1 MFFLAQVG
9 DGHGDCMDHVRGRD
23 SREHAHDFDH
33 FQGVMFFLLPSG
45 MGNALSNVKSSAPR
59 DPRRVFAGAGRVS
72 SAPSGRV
79 QKKCV
84 DKVAGRAGA
93 SGDITGW
100 ALTTLYGVRDSRDEL
115 SKYPKY
121 DYSRARADVAACAA
135 GKALPHAD
143 KVVRF
148 DKISR
153 TARFG
158 VSLFGTRL
166 GVGSK
171 REDERKYALMQY
183 HGFTRRE
190 VDDPKLLRQIP
201 YTIDMARKDIAR
213 ARTSRGAD
221 KERSGAVRYRVEKY
235 AGRVTDTVTG
245 KVYTAGS
252 GGYSSEYRYSAHG
265 PRRASGERGKA
276 VRSAA
281 KWDPKFRDLSAYP
294 LVDYQGKPYK
304 SGPMYRRVPCS
315 LDPQRLGCSGASK
328 TAILIDEKS
337 EALRKLGIDPKRAL
351 PGVVSKAALKRKAKD
366 ARAAADKARRVAVAR
381 QKPAVPE
388 GFVDAAKCPKKCA
401 VGQACWTN
409 GRGLFMCKNRKR
421 SQSPPSARTSS
432 SARTTSSAS
441 ARTR

>member
-1 MFFLAQVG
+1 MYADATVA
-9 DGHGDCMDHVRGRD
+9 DNAAARTNSTISRG
-23 SREHAHDFDH
+23 A
-33 FQGVMFFLLPSG
+33 MFFLLPSE

-72 SAPSGRV
+72 SAPSSRV
-79 QKKCV
+79 QQKCV

-153 TARFG
+153 TARYG

-190 VDDPKLLRQIP
+190 VDDPALFKQIP
-201 YTIDMARKDIAR
+201 YTLDMARKDIAR

-221 KERSGAVRYRVEKY
+221 KERSGAVRYKVEKY

-245 KVYTAGS
+245 KVYTAGT
-252 GGYSSEYRYSAHG
+252 GGYRSEYRYSTHG
-265 PRRASGERGKA
+265 PRRTSGERGKD

-281 KWDPKFRDLSAYP
+281 TWDPKFRNLSKYP
-294 LVDYQGKPYK
+294 LVNYQGKPYK
-304 SGPMYRRVPCS
+304 SGTMYRRVPCS

-328 TAILIDEKS
+328 NAILIDEKS
-337 EALRKLGIDPKRAL
+337 EALRKLGLDPKRAL
-351 PGVVSKAALKRKAKD
+351 PGVVSKAALKRKAKES
-366 ARAAADKARRVAVAR
+366 RAAADKARRAAVAR

-388 GFVDAAKCPKKCA
+388 GFVDASKCPKKCA
-401 VGQACWTN
+401 TGQGCWTN
-409 GRGLFMCKNRKR
+409 GRGLFMCKNRPR
-421 SQSPPSARTSS
+421 SQRPANARPARSTSRTSTSSSSS
-432 SARTTSSAS
+432 SARTS